1 MSAHRE
7 FFVTTALPY
16 ANGPLHIGHVVEQI
30 QADIWVRAQRMGGH
44 TVHFVC
50 AADAHGTPIMLK
62 AEAEGVAPEELV
74 ARIAASQR
82 RDAADFGI
90 SYDHYGTTHS
100 DANRQVT
107 ERIYLANR
115 AAGHIAERGVEQFYD
130 PQKQMFLPDRYV
142 KGECPKCGAKDQYGD
157 SCEVCGAT
165 YAPTELK
172 NPYSVVSGAVP
183 ERRSSPHLFFRLG
196 DFEAWLKEYVRGGA
210 LQAEVANKLEEWFAA
225 GLKDWDI
232 SRDAPYFGFGIPDA
246 PGRYFYVWVDAP
258 IGYLATFRELCEQR
272 HIDFEA
278 FVRGQRGE
286 MVHFIGKDI
295 LYFHS
300 LFWPAMLKGAG
311 LRAPDLI
318 HAHGFLTVDGA
329 KMSKSR
335 GTFVTARTYLEHLPA
350 EPLRYFLAG
359 KLGSGL
365 ADFDL
370 SFDDF
375 VQRANADLVEKFVNV
390 ASRCARLL
398 ADHFGGALAP
408 DFAGRALLPMLHKHW
423 EQLPE
428 LLARLYD
435 TDTDVGTAAL
445 LQVAAH
451 GRRAVEAYG
460 AREYS
465 RAIRELMMLI
475 DRANEDLTRA
485 APWKGVKGDEA
496 ARNAA
501 QAALTLALVRFWAVA
516 VFLKPVVPQLV
527 ARIETWLGLSATHW
541 ADAFAPLPS
550 PLKPYE
556 ALMTRIDRARCDE
569 MVQKSAAEAAT
580 ALAAAQPAKTTAS
593 NAATTAPAKVSA
605 AKAASAPAP
614 ASAATDAGI
623 APTIGIEDFG
633 KVDLRIARIVAAEA
647 VPEADKLL
655 RLTLD
660 LGSET
665 RQVFAGIKSAY
676 APETLVGRLTVMVAN
691 LAPRKMRFGMSEG
704 MVLAASDARGG
715 PFLLSPD
722 SGAEPG
728 MRVK

>member
-1 MSAHRE
+1 
-7 FFVTTALPY
+7 
-16 ANGPLHIGHVVEQI
+16 
-30 QADIWVRAQRMGGH
+30 
-44 TVHFVC
+44 
-50 AADAHGTPIMLK
+50 
-62 AEAEGVAPEELV
+62 
-74 ARIAASQR
+74 
-82 RDAADFGI
+82 
-90 SYDHYGTTHS
+90 
-100 DANRQVT
+100 
-107 ERIYLANR
+107 
-115 AAGHIAERGVEQFYD
+115 
-130 PQKQMFLPDRYV
+130 MFLPDRYV

-172 NPYSVVSGAVP
+172 HPYSVVSGAAP

-258 IGYLATFRELCEQR
+258 IGYLATFRELAEQR
-272 HIDFEA
+272 GFDFEA
-278 FVRGQRGE
+278 FIRGE
-286 MVHFIGKDI
+286 RGELVHFIGKDI

-375 VQRANADLVEKFVNV
+375 VQRANADLVEKFVNI

-398 ADHFGGALAP
+398 ADHFGGELAP
-408 DFAGRALLPMLHKHW
+408 DFAGHALLPTLRERW
-423 EQLPE
+423 DQPNDTE
-428 LLARLYD
+428 
-435 TDTDVGTAAL
+435 TDTGTAAL

-451 GRRAVEAYG
+451 GRRAVEAYD

-465 RAIRELMMLI
+465 RAIRELMALI

-485 APWKGVKGDEA
+485 APWKGVKGDA
-496 ARNAA
+496 TARAEA

-527 ARIETWLGLSATHW
+527 ARIEAWLGVSATHW

-569 MVQKSAAEAAT
+569 MVQKSAAEAA
-580 ALAAAQPAKTTAS
+580 AAVAAAQPAKTAT
-593 NAATTAPAKVSA
+593 AATTAPVKA
-605 AKAASAPAP
+605 AKAASTPAP
-614 ASAATDAGI
+614 AATETGI

-660 LGSET
+660 IGSET

-691 LAPRKMRFGMSEG
+691 LAPRKMRFGLSEG

>member
-1 MSAHRE
+1 MSTPRE
-7 FFVTTALPY
+7 YFVTTALPY

-62 AEAEGVAPEELV
+62 AEAEGVTPEDLV
-74 ARIAASQR
+74 TRIAASQR

-100 DANRQVT
+100 EANRQLT

-115 AAGHIAERGVEQFYD
+115 EAGHIAERGVEQFYD

-172 NPYSVVSGAVP
+172 QPYSVVSGAAP
-183 ERRSSPHLFFRLG
+183 ERRSSPHLFFKLG

-258 IGYLATFRELCEQR
+258 IGYLASFREYCEQR
-272 HIDFEA
+272 QSAADAPDFEA
-278 FVRGQRGE
+278 IIRGQRGE

-350 EPLRYFLAG
+350 DPLRYFLAG

-375 VQRANADLVEKFVNV
+375 VQRANADLVEKFVNI

-398 ADHFGGALAP
+398 ADHFGGELAP
-408 DFAGRALLPMLHKHW
+408 EVAGSWARL
-423 EQLPE
+423 QLPAAWDAE
-428 LLARLYD
+428 PEVTTESPEPAI
-435 TDTDVGTAAL
+435 AAL
-445 LQVAAH
+445 QQLATQ

-465 RAIRELMMLI
+465 RAIRELMTLI

-485 APWKGVKGDEA
+485 APWKGVKGDA
-496 ARNAA
+496 SARAEA
-501 QAALTLALVRFWAVA
+501 QAALTLALMRFWAVA
-516 VFLKPVVPQLV
+516 VFLKPVVPSLV
-527 ARIETWLGLSATHW
+527 ARIEAWLGLTATRW
-541 ADAFAPLPS
+541 ADAFAQLPS
-550 PLKPYE
+550 PLRPYE

-569 MVQKSAAEAAT
+569 MVQKSAAEAAAT
-580 ALAAAQPAKTTAS
+580 AGPPPASTTS
-593 NAATTAPAKVSA
+593 AATTRPVKAVATRPSTPVAPMAGES
-605 AKAASAPAP
+605 
-614 ASAATDAGI
+614 GI

-633 KVDLRIARIVAAEA
+633 KIDLRIARIVAAEA

-715 PFLLSPD
+715 PFLLAPD